1 MNKVKHKQK
10 ILELFKN
17 NGKLTTF
24 EAVTEL
30 GIMSL
35 PRRIMELRR
44 DGYDI
49 DMTYKRTTGGSRY
62 GVYELHEGGEQY
74 AE

>member
-1 MNKVKHKQK
+1 MNKVKQKQK
-10 ILELFKN
+10 ILEWFKN
-17 NGKLTTF
+17 NGKLTT
-24 EAVTEL
+24 
-30 GIMSL
+30 
-35 PRRIMELRR
+35 
-44 DGYDI
+44 YDI

>member
-1 MNKVKHKQK
+1 MNKVKQKQK
-10 ILELFKN
+10 ILAWFKN
-17 NGKLTTF
+17 NERLTTL

-30 GIMSL
+30 SIMSL
-35 PRRIMELRR
+35 PRRIMELRQM
-44 DGYDI
+44 GYNI
-49 DMTYKRTTGGSRY
+49 SMTYEKNANGSRY

>member
-1 MNKVKHKQK
+1 MNKVKQKQK
-10 ILELFKN
+10 ILEWFKN
-17 NGKLTTF
+17 
-24 EAVTEL
+24 
-30 GIMSL
+30 
-35 PRRIMELRR
+35 MELRH